1 MITDNS
7 IKNAPFKFD
16 KYVWKTPLVI
26 VLFLWFIYVVEA
38 FFNLSFNQ
46 YGILPRTFIGL
57 RGVFFSPFIHGGMS
71 HLMNNSLPLLVLM
84 AALIYFYRPIA
95 MRVLFVGTLLLGLMT
110 WVIAREAYHI
120 GASGVIYLL
129 ASFIFFSGI
138 FRKSLRLVAIS
149 LAVAFWYG
157 GMIWYVLPI
166 KAEMSW
172 EGHLSGFIIGLI
184 LASRYKHIGLKKQE
198 YQFTQ
203 TEFDS
208 YFDED
213 GNFLPP
219 QEIEE

>member
-1 MITDNS
+1 LITDNS